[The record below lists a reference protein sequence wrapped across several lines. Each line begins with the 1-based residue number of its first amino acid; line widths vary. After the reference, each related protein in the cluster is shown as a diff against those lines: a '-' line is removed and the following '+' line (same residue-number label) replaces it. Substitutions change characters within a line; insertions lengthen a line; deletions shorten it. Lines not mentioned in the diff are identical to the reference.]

1 MKKESIDEKDI
12 TELND
17 VLLQAIQ
24 DPQDEEDDCYMVDR
38 KTITKLIILV
48 SEYDYIMNILNNV
61 DEDYLYKNHSA
72 LWSKIKEYKEVG
84 R

>member
-1 MKKESIDEKDI
+1 MKNIITEKDI
-12 TELND
+12 IQLND
-17 VLLQAIQ
+17 KLLQSSL

-72 LWSKIKEYKEVG
+72 LWSKIKEYKEEK
-84 R
+84 

>member
-1 MKKESIDEKDI
+1 MKNIITEKDI
-12 TELND
+12 IQLND
-17 VLLQAIQ
+17 KLLQSSL

-61 DEDYLYKNHSA
+61 DEDYLYKSHSA
-72 LWSKIKEYKEVG
+72 LWSKIKEYKEEK
-84 R
+84 